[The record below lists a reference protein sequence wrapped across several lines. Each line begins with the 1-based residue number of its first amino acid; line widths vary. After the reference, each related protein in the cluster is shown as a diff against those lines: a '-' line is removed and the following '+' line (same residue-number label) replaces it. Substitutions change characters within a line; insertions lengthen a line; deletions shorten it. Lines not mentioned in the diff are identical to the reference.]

1 MEKIK
6 ENAPQDFLE
15 MIKKSW
21 TWERLNQKERKQF
34 MDAFDTIVYS
44 WGNSKY
50 DKAIK
55 GTYKDRWHIL
65 NAMYHMFLAGVGYD
79 NNDPRWK

>member
-6 ENAPQDFLE
+6 ENAAKDFFE

-21 TWERLNQKERKQF
+21 TWDRLTQKEKNQF
-34 MDAFDTIVYS
+34 IEGFETVTVS
-44 WGNSKY
+44 WANSG
-50 DKAIK
+50 DNVVK
-55 GTYKDRWHIL
+55 GTYKDRWKAC